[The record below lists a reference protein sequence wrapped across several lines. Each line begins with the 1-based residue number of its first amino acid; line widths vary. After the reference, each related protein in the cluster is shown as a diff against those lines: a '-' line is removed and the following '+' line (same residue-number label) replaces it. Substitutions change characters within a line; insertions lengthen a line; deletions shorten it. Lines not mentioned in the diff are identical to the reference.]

1 MKLNKTNTFV
11 VRWVAMLIAV
21 AGLML
26 GFQAT
31 AATVGE
37 KIDDTA
43 ITAKVKSALIANPNT
58 KAYQINVDT
67 KDGIVQLNGFV
78 DSANSKQAAETVTKE
93 VAGVK
98 QVRNNLQ
105 LRSGDRSAGATVDD
119 SAIKLKVEAALA
131 KNDVTKARE
140 IVVKVYKGVVSL
152 GGFVTST
159 VERDTAGTI
168 AASVEGVTK
177 VDNGIQLKQS

>member
-1 MKLNKTNTFV
+1 MKFNKTNIFALK
-11 VRWVAMLIAV
+11 WVSALLAT

-26 GFQAT
+26 GFHAN

-37 KIDDTA
+37 QIDDTA

-67 KDGIVQLNGFV
+67 TNGIVQLNGFV
-78 DSANSKQAAETVTKE
+78 DSANSKQAAESVTKE

-105 LRSGDRSAGATVDD
+105 LRNGDRSAGAAVDD

-131 KNDVTKARE
+131 KNDVTKAHE

-152 GGFVTST
+152 GGFVRST

>member
-1 MKLNKTNTFV
+1 MKLNKTNIF
-11 VRWVAMLIAV
+11 AV
-21 AGLML
+21 TWTTALLATVGLML
-26 GFQAT
+26 GFQTT

-43 ITAKVKSALIANPNT
+43 ITAKVKGALITNPNT
-58 KAYQINVDT
+58 KAHQINVDT

-78 DSANSKQAAETVTKE
+78 DSANSKQAAEAVAKE

-105 LRSGDRSAGATVDD
+105 MRNGDRSAGATVDD

-131 KNDVTKARE
+131 KNNATKAHE

-152 GGFVTST
+152 GGFVSST
-159 VERDTAGTI
+159 VERETAGTV